1 MDFYKIL
8 KELTKD
14 QNLEY
19 TDIHVMAVLITFA
32 QYEDNQSVEMSYKD
46 IHDEFE
52 RIPIP
57 TIRDCIRRLINLH
70 YIEKQQ
76 GETQKNKYKV
86 LIPIPKIQAQ
96 PSEIYQK
103 KNPYKQSHEQGTTI
117 EEYKR
122 VATKNPYLN

>member
-14 QNLEY
+14 KNLEY

-32 QYEDNQSVEMSYKD
+32 QYEENQSVEMSYKD

-86 LIPIPKIQAQ
+86 LIPILKTQAQ
-96 PSEIYQK
+96 PSAIHHK
-103 KNPYKQSHEQGTTI
+103 KNSNKLQVEDEYI
-117 EEYKR
+117 EDIKR
-122 VATKNPYLN
+122 VALANPFLK